1 METNKTICIIS
12 YLINHQIKIKLKIKR
27 FDRHNIFVEIGK
39 KRPLVAKVD
48 KVKKKTIKKKKIQNK
63 IKGKTIWRINTPKK
77 STQRAKRREFKI
89 RNSIVQIRKFEIKIS
104 KCNIISGRFCWIK

>member
-48 KVKKKTIKKKKIQNK
+48 KVKKKN
-63 IKGKTIWRINTPKK
+63 N
-77 STQRAKRREFKI
+77 
-89 RNSIVQIRKFEIKIS
+89 
-104 KCNIISGRFCWIK
+104 